1 MTLCETTEFC
11 RYVGPSFAS
20 KTSYV
25 RGIVVKALAGL
36 AVLSFRCL
44 LDFLIDPLDQPSLVS
59 YREFVVIAPV
69 RHPEVVTQ
77 EKKRLKDKSLPI
89 LQR

>member
-1 MTLCETTEFC
+1 MVSRKTYEF
-11 RYVGPSFAS
+11 RRNVGPSFAS
-20 KTSYV
+20 EAPYV
-25 RGIVVKALAGL
+25 WGIVVKALAGL

-44 LDFLIDPLDQPSLVS
+44 LDFLINSLDQPSLVS